1 MVNKS
6 KKLKIF
12 FAKCFLEAVNI
23 FEQFFMRCF
32 ESRQQT
38 VEIRKNQAHQ
48 HTRNS
53 LTKQLDIL
61 SFQFSIFFLQLW
73 ICKFRSFLPRTYV
86 YTPIFV
92 TEQIPSKN
100 KLFSLIKLISILKFS
115 NMKFSISNMK
125 LQYPILKASLSPL
138 PSL

>member
-48 HTRNS
+48 HTGNS

-100 KLFSLIKLISILKFS
+100 KLFFLDQANFNSNPSQILI
-115 NMKFSISNMK
+115 

>member
-23 FEQFFMRCF
+23 FEQFFMRGF

-92 TEQIPSKN
+92 TEYIPSKKN
-100 KLFSLIKLISILKFS
+100 LFFLDQANFNSNPSQILI
-115 NMKFSISNMK
+115 
-125 LQYPILKASLSPL
+125 LQYPVLKASLSPL

>member
-12 FAKCFLEAVNI
+12 FVKCFLEAVNI
-23 FEQFFMRCF
+23 FEQFFMRGF

-100 KLFSLIKLISILKFS
+100 KLFFLDQANFNSNPSQILI
-115 NMKFSISNMK
+115 